1 MESLSILIERNFLF
15 LLIVGVIL
23 VALVL
28 VGAWLLASMLTQLR
42 VKTHDIEAR
51 VEEAH
56 RRLDALPCAAHQAM
70 IEETRELAARLD
82 GKMDVLLNR
91 YRSL

>member
-1 MESLSILIERNFLF
+1 MFIERNFLF
-15 LLIVGVIL
+15 LFIGGVIL

-28 VGAWLLASMLTQLR
+28 VGAWFLAAMLTQLR
-42 VKTHDIEAR
+42 LKARDIEKR
-51 VEEAH
+51 VEETR

-70 IEETRELAARLD
+70 IAETRELAACLD

-91 YRSL
+91 YHSL